1 MVPSVL
7 SFLAKVASEP
17 LMKDWLGGH
26 EGNIFWPSLL
36 TMLCN
41 TPIQSATAPPSVP
54 REGVSNAA
62 YVLQFI
68 QFIELIVSDELLVVK
83 SVLYARQ

>member
-1 MVPSVL
+1 VILLYISDKALWITADMVPSVL
-7 SFLAKVASEP
+7 YFLAKVSTEP

-41 TPIQSATAPPSVP
+41 TPMQSTTVPASVP
-54 REGVSNAA
+54 KEGVSIASG
-62 YVLQFI
+62 L
-68 QFIELIVSDELLVVK
+68 
-83 SVLYARQ
+83 